1 MESVPPRGSGLVRS
15 LKTTRQQQAAHP
27 TRYREVVLTPS
38 KHDIMNPTEFDRYTD
53 ALRRNLESVP
63 EVIGLVTL
71 GSTAD
76 KQLRDQWSDHDFWV
90 ITKSSAQPHFLQD
103 LSWLPADDQILLK
116 VRHSN
121 GYTVVYD
128 NQHKVE
134 FAVFDVD
141 EARTAKA
148 ERYSILID
156 REEIAELMISIH
168 ENSIKPVRAS
178 AEALENLCVLVWSA
192 CERNERGETL
202 SARQYLDGFAVNQLL
217 NLLTPPVNPDRDR
230 LDPRRRLEKSSP
242 DLAAEIV
249 ALRNLEIPKAA
260 LRMFEIAERELKETS
275 LDLCWDKVTTIKGWI
290 QTL

>member
-1 MESVPPRGSGLVRS
+1 
-15 LKTTRQQQAAHP
+15 
-27 TRYREVVLTPS
+27 
-38 KHDIMNPTEFDRYTD
+38 MNPAEFDRYTEV
-53 ALRRNLESVP
+53 LQRNLESVA
-63 EVIGLVTL
+63 EVMGLVTL

-90 ITKSSAQPHFLQD
+90 ITKSSVQPKLLDD
-103 LSWLPADDQILLK
+103 LSWLPAGDQILLK

-128 NQHKVE
+128 NKHKVE
-134 FAVFDVD
+134 FAVFDLD
-141 EARTAKA
+141 KARTGKA

-156 REEIAELMISIH
+156 RDEIGELMISIH

-178 AEALENLCVLVWSA
+178 AEGLENLCVLVWSA
-192 CERNERGETL
+192 CERSERGETL

-217 NLLTPPVNPDRDR
+217 NLVTSPLNPERDR
-230 LDPRRRLEKSSP
+230 LDPRRRLEKSAP

-249 ALRNLEIPKAA
+249 ALSNLVIPLAA

-275 LDLCWDKVTTIKGWI
+275 PGLCWDKVTMIKGWI
-290 QTL
+290 RDQT